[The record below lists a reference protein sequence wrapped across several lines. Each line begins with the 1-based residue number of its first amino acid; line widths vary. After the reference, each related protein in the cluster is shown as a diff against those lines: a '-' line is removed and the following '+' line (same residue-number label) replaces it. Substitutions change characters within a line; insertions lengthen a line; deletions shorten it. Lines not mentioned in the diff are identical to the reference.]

1 MGETMVPANGV
12 DLCLETFG
20 EPDAPAVLLIAAGAR
35 SMDWWEEGFCRRL
48 AAGGR
53 FVIRYDHR
61 DTGRSTSFPAGD
73 PPYTQVDMAGDALG
87 VLDALGIARAHIV
100 GLSLGGGLAQRLA
113 VEDPPRLRTVTLMST
128 SPGPV
133 DEPAS
138 ARTATPTSTSPGPI
152 DEPPSARTATPTS
165 TSPGPVDEPPSART
179 ATPTSTSPGPI
190 DEPPSARTATPTST
204 FSGPVGESP
213 AAAAWRR
220 PPRTDFS
227 DRAAAVDELVA
238 CVSAIGGRLTADPE
252 HLRRL
257 AERVYDRTTDPAAA
271 CRNHWLAGCG
281 PPVRDRLG
289 TVDLPTLIMHGT
301 VDPLFSMAHPAA
313 LAREIPAARL
323 VPLPGVGHEFP
334 PRAVWDVVVE
344 EILRHTASTTRP

>member
-20 EPDAPAVLLIAAGAR
+20 EPDASAVLLIAGGAR
-35 SMDWWEEGFCRRL
+35 SMDWWEDGFCRRL
-48 AAGGR
+48 AAGDR

-61 DTGRSTSFPAGD
+61 DTGRSTSFPAGE

-133 DEPAS
+133 
-138 ARTATPTSTSPGPI
+138 G
-152 DEPPSARTATPTS
+152 EPP
-165 TSPGPVDEPPSART
+165 
-179 ATPTSTSPGPI
+179 
-190 DEPPSARTATPTST
+190 
-204 FSGPVGESP
+204 
-213 AAAAWRR
+213 AASHRRR
-220 PPRTDFS
+220 PPRTDWS
-227 DRAAAVDELVA
+227 DRVAAVDELVA
-238 CVSAIGGRLTADPE
+238 CVSAIGGRFTAEPE
-252 HLRRL
+252 QLRRL

-271 CRNHWLAGCG
+271 HRNHWLAGSG

-289 TVDLPTLIMHGT
+289 LVDVPTLIMHGT
-301 VDPLFSMAHPAA
+301 ADPLLSMAHPAA
-313 LAREIPAARL
+313 LAREIPTARL

-334 PRAVWDVVVE
+334 PRAVWGVVIE
-344 EILRHTASTTRP
+344 EILRHTA

>member
-133 DEPAS
+133 DEPA
-138 ARTATPTSTSPGPI
+138 
-152 DEPPSARTATPTS
+152 
-165 TSPGPVDEPPSART
+165 SART

>member
-35 SMDWWEEGFCRRL
+35 SMDWWEEGFCRLL
-48 AAGGR
+48 AGGGR

-73 PPYTQVDMAGDALG
+73 PPYTQVDMAEDALG

-128 SPGPV
+128 SPGLV
-133 DEPAS
+133 DQPRA
-138 ARTATPTSTSPGPI
+138 TAV
-152 DEPPSARTATPTS
+152 R
-165 TSPGPVDEPPSART
+165 
-179 ATPTSTSPGPI
+179 
-190 DEPPSARTATPTST
+190 
-204 FSGPVGESP
+204 
-213 AAAAWRR
+213 RR
-220 PPRTDFS
+220 PPGTDYS
-227 DRAAAVDELVA
+227 NRAAAVDELVA

-252 HLRRL
+252 QLRQL

-289 TVDLPTLIMHGT
+289 TVDVPTLIMHGT
-301 VDPLFSMAHPAA
+301 ADPLFSMAHPAA

-334 PRAVWDVVVE
+334 PQAVWDVVVAE
-344 EILRHTASTTRP
+344 LLRHTA

>member
-12 DLCLETFG
+12 DLCLEAFG
-20 EPDAPAVLLIAAGAR
+20 DPDAPAVLLIAGGAR
-35 SMDWWEEGFCRRL
+35 SMDWWEDGFCRRL
-48 AAGGR
+48 AAGDR

-61 DTGRSTSFPAGD
+61 DTGRSTSFPAGE

-133 DEPAS
+133 DEPPEAT
-138 ARTATPTSTSPGPI
+138 AR
-152 DEPPSARTATPTS
+152 
-165 TSPGPVDEPPSART
+165 
-179 ATPTSTSPGPI
+179 
-190 DEPPSARTATPTST
+190 
-204 FSGPVGESP
+204 
-213 AAAAWRR
+213 RR
-220 PPRTDFS
+220 PPRLDWS

-238 CVSAIGGRLTADPE
+238 CVSAAGGHLTADPG

-257 AERVYDRTTDPAAA
+257 AERVWDRTTDPAAA
-271 CRNHWLAGCG
+271 YRNHWLAGCG

-301 VDPLFSMAHPAA
+301 EDPLLSMAHPAA

-334 PRAVWDVVVE
+334 PRAVWDVVIE
-344 EILRHTASTTRP
+344 EILRHTA

>member
-20 EPDAPAVLLIAAGAR
+20 AGDDPAVLLIAGGGR
-35 SMDWWEEGFCRRL
+35 SMDWWEDGFCHRL

-61 DTGRSTSFPAGD
+61 DTGRSTSFPAGR
-73 PPYTQVDMAGDALG
+73 PPYSQVDMAGDALG
-87 VLDALGIARAHIV
+87 VLDALGIARAHVV

-113 VEDPPRLRTVTLMST
+113 VEDPPRLRSVTLMST
-128 SPGPV
+128 TPGRLDEAPV
-133 DEPAS
+133 A
-138 ARTATPTSTSPGPI
+138 APGLP
-152 DEPPSARTATPTS
+152 R
-165 TSPGPVDEPPSART
+165 PG
-179 ATPTSTSPGPI
+179 
-190 DEPPSARTATPTST
+190 
-204 FSGPVGESP
+204 
-213 AAAAWRR
+213 
-220 PPRTDFS
+220 TDWS
-227 DRAAAVDELVA
+227 DRTAAVDHLVA
-238 CVSAIGGRLTADPE
+238 CVLATGGPFTADAA

-257 AERVYDRTTDPAAA
+257 AERIFDRTNDPAAA
-271 CRNHWLAGCG
+271 GRNHWLAGSG

-323 VPLPGVGHEFP
+323 VPLAGVGHEFP
-334 PRAVWDVVVE
+334 PQAVWGVVIE
-344 EILRHTASTTRP
+344 EILRHTA

>member
-1 MGETMVPANGV
+1 MISARARHSDVNLSGDSAAQQTVRQPGDTPAMGETMVPANGV

-48 AAGGR
+48 AGGGR

-128 SPGPV
+128 SPRFV
-133 DEPAS
+133 DEAPTANP
-138 ARTATPTSTSPGPI
+138 RTATPMSTSPRFVDEAPTANPRTATPMSTSPGL
-152 DEPPSARTATPTS
+152 
-165 TSPGPVDEPPSART
+165 VDEPPATAAR
-179 ATPTSTSPGPI
+179 
-190 DEPPSARTATPTST
+190 
-204 FSGPVGESP
+204 
-213 AAAAWRR
+213 RR
-220 PPRTDFS
+220 PPGS
-227 DRAAAVDELVA
+227 DYSNRAAAVEELVA
-238 CVSAIGGRLTADPE
+238 CVSAAGGRFTAGLE
-252 HLRRL
+252 QLRQL

-301 VDPLFSMAHPAA
+301 ADPLFSMAHPAA

-334 PRAVWDVVVE
+334 PQAVWDVVVE
-344 EILRHTASTTRP
+344 EILRHTS

>member
-12 DLCLETFG
+12 DLCVETFG
-20 EPDAPAVLLIAAGAR
+20 AGDDPAVLLIAGGAR
-35 SMDWWEEGFCRRL
+35 SMDWWEDGFCHRL

-61 DTGRSTSFPAGD
+61 DTGRSTSFPAGR

-87 VLDALGIARAHIV
+87 VLDALGIARAHVV
-100 GLSLGGGLAQRLA
+100 GLSFGGGLAQRLA
-113 VEDPPRLRTVTLMST
+113 VEDQPRLRTVTLMSA
-128 SPGPV
+128 SPGPL
-133 DEPAS
+133 DEP
-138 ARTATPTSTSPGPI
+138 
-152 DEPPSARTATPTS
+152 
-165 TSPGPVDEPPSART
+165 
-179 ATPTSTSPGPI
+179 
-190 DEPPSARTATPTST
+190 
-204 FSGPVGESP
+204 P
-213 AAAAWRR
+213 AAAA
-220 PPRTDFS
+220 PDPRYLPDFS
-227 DRAAAVDELVA
+227 DRAAAVDQLVA
-238 CVSAIGGRLTADPE
+238 CVTAAGGPHTADAA

-257 AERVYDRTTDPAAA
+257 AERVFDRTTDPAAA

-334 PRAVWDVVVE
+334 PQAVWGVVIE
-344 EILRHTASTTRP
+344 QILRHTA

>member
-20 EPDAPAVLLIAAGAR
+20 AGDDPAVLLIAAGAR
-35 SMDWWEEGFCRRL
+35 SMDWWEDDFCRRL

-61 DTGRSTSFPAGD
+61 DTGRSTSFPAGR

-87 VLDALGIARAHIV
+87 VLDALGVARAHVV

-113 VEDPPRLRTVTLMST
+113 VEDQPRLRTVTLMST
-128 SPGPV
+128 SPGPL
-133 DEPAS
+133 DEAPVTPPAL
-138 ARTATPTSTSPGPI
+138 PGHP
-152 DEPPSARTATPTS
+152 
-165 TSPGPVDEPPSART
+165 
-179 ATPTSTSPGPI
+179 
-190 DEPPSARTATPTST
+190 
-204 FSGPVGESP
+204 
-213 AAAAWRR
+213 
-220 PPRTDFS
+220 TDFS
-227 DRAAAVDELVA
+227 DRAAAVDQLVA
-238 CVSAIGGRLTADPE
+238 CVSAAGGPFTADAA
-252 HLRRL
+252 HLRQL
-257 AERVYDRTTDPAAA
+257 AERVLDRTTDPAA

-289 TVDLPTLIMHGT
+289 SVDLPTLIMHGT

-334 PRAVWDVVVE
+334 PRAVWGVVIE
-344 EILRHTASTTRP
+344 EILRHTD

>member
-20 EPDAPAVLLIAAGAR
+20 TADDPAVLLIAGGAR
-35 SMDWWEEGFCRRL
+35 SMDWWEDGFCRRL
-48 AAGGR
+48 AGGGR

-61 DTGRSTSFPAGD
+61 DTGRSTSFPAGE

-128 SPGPV
+128 TPGAA
-133 DEPAS
+133 DEPA
-138 ARTATPTSTSPGPI
+138 TTTWP
-152 DEPPSARTATPTS
+152 
-165 TSPGPVDEPPSART
+165 
-179 ATPTSTSPGPI
+179 
-190 DEPPSARTATPTST
+190 
-204 FSGPVGESP
+204 
-213 AAAAWRR
+213 R
-220 PPRTDFS
+220 PPRTDWT
-227 DRAAAVDELVA
+227 DRTAAVADVVA
-238 CVSAIGGRLTADPE
+238 CVAASGGPFTADVA
-252 HLRRL
+252 HLRLL
-257 AERVYDRTTDPAAA
+257 AERVFDRTTDPAAA
-271 CRNHWLAGCG
+271 YRNHWLAAGG

-289 TVDLPTLIMHGT
+289 TVDVPTLIMHGT
-301 VDPLFSMAHPAA
+301 VDPLLSMAHPAA

-334 PRAVWDVVVE
+334 PSAVWGVVIE
-344 EILRHTASTTRP
+344 EILRHTA

>member
-1 MGETMVPANGV
+1 MISARRATPDVILSGDSAAQETVRQPGDTPAMGETMVPANGV

-48 AAGGR
+48 ASGGR

-61 DTGRSTSFPAGD
+61 DTGRSTSFPAGA
-73 PPYTQVDMAGDALG
+73 PPYTQVDMAEDALG

-100 GLSLGGGLAQRLA
+100 GLSFGGGLAQRLA
-113 VEDPPRLRTVTLMST
+113 VDDPPRLRTVTLMST
-128 SPGPV
+128 SPGQ
-133 DEPAS
+133 
-138 ARTATPTSTSPGPI
+138 
-152 DEPPSARTATPTS
+152 
-165 TSPGPVDEPPSART
+165 VDEPPA
-179 ATPTSTSPGPI
+179 ATPRTLPLISTEPGQVE
-190 DEPPSARTATPTST
+190 EP
-204 FSGPVGESP
+204 P
-213 AAAAWRR
+213 AAAAWHR

-227 DRAAAVDELVA
+227 NRAAAVDELVA
-238 CVSAIGGRLTADPE
+238 CVSAIGGRFTADPE
-252 HLRRL
+252 HLRQL

-271 CRNHWLAGCG
+271 YRNHWLAGCG

-289 TVDLPTLIMHGT
+289 TVDVPTLIMHGT

-344 EILRHTASTTRP
+344 EILRHTA

>member
-48 AAGGR
+48 AGGGR

-113 VEDPPRLRTVTLMST
+113 VEDPPRLRTVTLISTSPGLVDESPAAALRTVMPMST
-128 SPGPV
+128 SPGRV
-133 DEPAS
+133 DESPATTPMS
-138 ARTATPTSTSPGPI
+138 TNPGRVDESPATTPMSISPG
-152 DEPPSARTATPTS
+152 R
-165 TSPGPVDEPPSART
+165 VD
-179 ATPTSTSPGPI
+179 
-190 DEPPSARTATPTST
+190 
-204 FSGPVGESP
+204 ESP

-220 PPRTDFS
+220 PSRTDYS
-227 DRAAAVDELVA
+227 NRAAAVAELVA
-238 CVSAIGGRLTADPE
+238 CVSAVGGRFTADPE
-252 HLRRL
+252 QLRQL

-301 VDPLFSMAHPAA
+301 ADPLFSMAHPAA

-334 PRAVWDVVVE
+334 PRAVWDVVVA
-344 EILRHTASTTRP
+344 EILRHTA

>member
-20 EPDAPAVLLIAAGAR
+20 APGDPAVLLIAAGAR
-35 SMDWWEEGFCRRL
+35 SMDWWEDGFCRRL

-87 VLDALGIARAHIV
+87 ALDALGIARAHIV

-113 VEDPPRLRTVTLMST
+113 VEDPPRLRTLTLMST

-133 DEPAS
+133 A
-138 ARTATPTSTSPGPI
+138 
-152 DEPPSARTATPTS
+152 EPPPA
-165 TSPGPVDEPPSART
+165 
-179 ATPTSTSPGPI
+179 
-190 DEPPSARTATPTST
+190 
-204 FSGPVGESP
+204 P
-213 AAAAWRR
+213 AAPHRAGRIAGMGRTGRAAVIDLVRR
-220 PPRTDFS
+220 AAATDFS
-227 DRAAAVDELVA
+227 DRAAAVDKLVA
-238 CVSAIGGRLTADPE
+238 CVSAVGGPLTADPA

-257 AERVYDRTTDPAAA
+257 AERGYDRTTDPAAA
-271 CRNHWLAGCG
+271 YRNHWLAGCG

-289 TVDLPTLIMHGT
+289 TVELPTLVMHGT
-301 VDPLFSMAHPAA
+301 ADPLFSMAHAAA

-334 PRAVWDVVVE
+334 PHAVWDVVVAE
-344 EILRHTASTTRP
+344 LLRHTA